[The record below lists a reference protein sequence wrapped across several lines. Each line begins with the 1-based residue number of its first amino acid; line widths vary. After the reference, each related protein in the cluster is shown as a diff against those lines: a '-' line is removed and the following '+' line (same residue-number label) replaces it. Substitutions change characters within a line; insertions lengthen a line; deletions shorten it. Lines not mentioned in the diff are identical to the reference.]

1 MCGMETLDVLLRDTP
16 VFLEAAGDQETLK
29 FCFAAVCRA
38 SVPDTACRAGECL
51 QGVLP
56 EP

>member
-1 MCGMETLDVLLRDTP
+1 MSYQETP
-16 VFLEAAGDQETLK
+16 VFLEAAGGEETLK
-29 FCFAAVCRA
+29 SCFAAVCRA